1 MDNRPT
7 PPDPFALTATPNP
20 KVETRSL
27 AETLSAFTTRLI
39 DDEVPQLRPI
49 THNAP
54 DLGRAGRLK
63 RRGDPET
70 RSKSV
75 NFRMKPREQ
84 DELNALCDSFNKSIP
99 DTIMILIEHYRK
111 TSVTMP

>member
-7 PPDPFALTATPNP
+7 PPDPFAPKATPNLTAERP
-20 KVETRSL
+20 SL
-27 AETLSAFTTRLI
+27 AETLSTFVTKPI
-39 DDEVPQLRPI
+39 DDEVPQIRAI

-54 DLGRAGRLK
+54 DSGRGGRLK

-84 DELNALCDSFNKSIP
+84 DELNALCDTFNKSIP
-99 DTIMILIEHYRK
+99 DTIMIFIEHYRK
-111 TSVTMP
+111 SVLAMR

>member
-7 PPDPFALTATPNP
+7 PPDPFARKATPSP
-20 KVETRSL
+20 MPERPSL
-27 AETLSAFTTRLI
+27 AETLSAFATKPI
-39 DDEVPQLRPI
+39 DDVAPQLRAI

-54 DLGRAGRLK
+54 DSGTGGRPK

-111 TSVTMP
+111 SVVAMP